1 MNGCL
6 FESRSSRQVGTLD
19 KSFTRSCLW
28 RFGVKLRHGIRAV
41 TALSGA
47 PVYLSSIYSVYRERL
62 FIYHP
67 SIHPASH
74 LTINLTIHHQSI
86 YLSIYPFIYPSVG
99 ISIHPSI
106 HPYIH
111 PSIHPSSQ
119 PANQPIKQ
127 STNQSINLSL
137 ITYSVQVCIL
147 CT

>member
-86 YLSIYPFIYPSVG
+86 YTYPFIHLF
-99 ISIHPSI
+99 IHLSAYPSI
-106 HPYIH
+106 HS
-111 PSIHPSSQ
+111 SIHLVNRPTNQ
-119 PANQPIKQ
+119 AINQPI
-127 STNQSINLSL
+127 NQSLSDHL
-137 ITYSVQVCIL
+137 YCASVHSMYLNPRI
-147 CT
+147 